1 MSKLSLLE
9 QTKKRLQNVV
19 LANAEE
25 VEKNGHCNLFS
36 RLEQEY
42 FEELF
47 KTLNSL
53 EKDRTLIISIYD
65 MGYIVSLASIK
76 NNEIVFETDKR
87 NEFLQALN
95 KLDLL
100 NNANDWD
107 FRKICH
113 DNSKLSQYNQIIICE
128 DGTIELKRRGIDY

>member
-1 MSKLSLLE
+1 M
-9 QTKKRLQNVV
+9 KKIVNKNDCFSQIQNM
-19 LANAEE
+19 LA
-25 VEKNGHCNLFS
+25 
-36 RLEQEY
+36 R
-42 FEELF
+42 
-47 KTLNSL
+47 
-53 EKDRTLIISIYD
+53 
-65 MGYIVSLASIK
+65 M